1 RNSTTSARFLAVAKL
16 LAKSNLHS
24 SKGKSAPSI
33 SVLVA
38 LAGQVN
44 VECFLCSAPTKV
56 CQRAPVTLTKGS
68 AANSSKVIA
77 QSVFRVAQRL
87 ECTIRYLLS
96 CEPRHYSQRHGR
108 APSRTFKV
116 EGSRAGGCE
125 QMTPKSWNA
134 PGLKAGTPSG
144 N

>member
-1 RNSTTSARFLAVAKL
+1 VTSE
-16 LAKSNLHS
+16 
-24 SKGKSAPSI
+24 
-33 SVLVA
+33 
-38 LAGQVN
+38 AGQVN

-56 CQRAPVTLTKGS
+56 CQRAPVTLTKGR

-134 PGLKAGTPSG
+134 PGLKVGTPSG
-144 N
+144 NGGSDGTRTRGLRRDRPAL